1 MKSLNIP
8 NWTRKIKWSNMKD
21 LKELPSS
28 KSWSRSILPPQ
39 ENELRIVYVP
49 EKTVTTDPFYGI
61 FEPGLSFFKH
71 YWMDYPE
78 EMSGASFKHWMRY
91 PEEIDLHRI
100 YKAQII
106 ETLFEDEQGKWVKV
120 RIIESKKL
128 SEVGFFLDSHYSTDT
143 SFIRNYRYGDYS
155 QSQHQKWLLISW
167 SCQDALGQDVL
178 LYEDDE
184 YFILV
189 YQYDWGFTETEETTI
204 HNMKYKKETMIKRYG
219 RRIFKYE
226 S

>member
-28 KSWSRSILPPQ
+28 KSWSRFILPPQ

-49 EKTVTTDPFYGI
+49 EKTVTTEPFHGI
-61 FEPGLSFFKH
+61 FDLGIIFFDEWMH
-71 YWMDYPE
+71 Y
-78 EMSGASFKHWMRY
+78 R
-91 PEEIDLHRI
+91 EEIDLHRI

-128 SEVGFFLDSHYSTDT
+128 SEVGFFLDSHYSTDVF
-143 SFIRNYRYGDYS
+143 FIRNSKYACEHYS
-155 QSQHQKWLLISW
+155 QYQKWLWVGWTI
-167 SCQDALGQDVL
+167 QDDFGEDFL
-178 LYEDDE
+178 LYEDGE

-189 YQYDWGFTETEETTI
+189 YQCDWCFSDEETTI
-204 HNMKYKKETMIKRYG
+204 HNIKYKKETIQSEIKRHG